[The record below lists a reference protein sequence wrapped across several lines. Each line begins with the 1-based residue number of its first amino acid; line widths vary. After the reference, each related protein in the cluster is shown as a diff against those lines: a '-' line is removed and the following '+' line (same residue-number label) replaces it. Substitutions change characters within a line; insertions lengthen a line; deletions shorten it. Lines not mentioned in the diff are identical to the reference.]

1 MNRNRQL
8 RGFLIAMLVGAGLM
22 VLGQLVAWPP
32 ESGLERIL
40 TGLTVAVALLAVS
53 LTVYVWRQG
62 RLRQGRD
69 KQL

>member
-1 MNRNRQL
+1 MKQNRLL
-8 RGFLIAMLVGAGLM
+8 RGFLITMLVGAALM

-32 ESGLERIL
+32 ETGLERIM
-40 TGLTVAVALLAVS
+40 TGLTVALALLAVS

-62 RLRQGRD
+62 RVRQGRD